1 VLSGVDIMGE
11 SEIVRLRRLIELECQ
26 SMEQGLTG
34 YAVTAR
40 HDIISHRYNRIDE
53 YQKQLERLIGKAQAK
68 KAILEIYMY
77 TVG

>member
-1 VLSGVDIMGE
+1 MGE

-53 YQKQLERLIGKAQAK
+53 YRKQLEQLIGKAQAK

>member
-53 YQKQLERLIGKAQAK
+53 YRKQLEQLIGKAQAK